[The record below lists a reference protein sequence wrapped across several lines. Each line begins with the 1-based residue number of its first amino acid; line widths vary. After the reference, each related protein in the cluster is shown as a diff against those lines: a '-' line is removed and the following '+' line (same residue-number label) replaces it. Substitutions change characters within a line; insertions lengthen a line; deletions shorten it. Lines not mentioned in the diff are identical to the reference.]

1 MLFLMLDRRLFS
13 AGLCL
18 TALLALNPAAAQ
30 QPAPPA
36 AGALPA
42 GPLSEAVVAVVN
54 DNLISSY
61 DLLQR
66 IRLLAVTTGVQPT
79 AESIPQL
86 QQEALRGL
94 IDERLQIQELHRVE
108 KQQKI
113 TIVATEKEIDDEIKD
128 IAKGNNTTAQS
139 LLGSLETQGISSET
153 FKDQLRASISWQ
165 NWIGGRYGSRIRIGN
180 DQVTAVARQ
189 VAAAAA
195 KPQYQISEVLIDSPR
210 VGGIDNAIT
219 GANQLIEQ
227 LQKGA
232 PFPAVARQF
241 SSAATAANGGDA
253 GWVSSGELQA
263 EVEKALEDM
272 RPGQL
277 SAPIAVKDGV
287 YIIYLRDKRA
297 GADSLIV
304 NLKQAAVILPA
315 DADSAKVA
323 AAQAKLA
330 ALRPQIKGCADLEA
344 TASAVAGVVA
354 GDLGEAEI
362 KDLAPS
368 FRDAANNLDIGQI
381 SQPIRTA
388 AGLHL
393 VAVCG
398 KRHSGTESES
408 PAQIE
413 NRLRGQ
419 QLALISRRYLRDLRN
434 AATIETR

>member
-1 MLFLMLDRRLFS
+1 MRFLMLDRRLFS

-36 AGALPA
+36 AGALPG

-61 DLLQR
+61 DLVQR

-94 IDERLQIQELHRVE
+94 IDENLQIQELHRVE

-113 TIVATEKEIDDEIKD
+113 TIVATEKEIDDEIQD

-189 VAAAAA
+189 VATAAA

-210 VGGIDNAIT
+210 VGGIDNAII

-263 EVEKALEDM
+263 EVDKALEDM

-287 YIIYLRDKRA
+287 YIIFLRDKRA

-330 ALRPQIKGCADLEA
+330 AIRSQIKGCADLEA
-344 TASAVAGVVA
+344 TVGTVAGVVA

-368 FRDAANNLDIGQI
+368 FRDAANSLDIGQI

-398 KRHSGTESES
+398 KRQSGMGSES